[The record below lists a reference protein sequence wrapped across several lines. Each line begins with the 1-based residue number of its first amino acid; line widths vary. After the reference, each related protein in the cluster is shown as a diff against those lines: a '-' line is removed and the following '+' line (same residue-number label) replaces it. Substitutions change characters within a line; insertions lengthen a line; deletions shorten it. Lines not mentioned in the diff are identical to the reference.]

1 MRRKKIMAGRTKI
14 WTDEKLDRVKDLTR
28 HNSAREIG
36 EIFGTTKNAI
46 LGALYRDKV
55 KNGYVPPLDSK
66 YARIRKYQS
75 YY

>member
-1 MRRKKIMAGRTKI
+1 MEKGRPKGAKV
-14 WTDEKLDRVKDLTR
+14 WTDEKLKRVKEFAR

>member
-1 MRRKKIMAGRTKI
+1 MTGRPKV

-28 HNSAREIG
+28 RNSMSEIG
-36 EIFGTTKNAI
+36 KLFNTTKNAV